1 MKRALDKK
9 NNILR
14 FKDVGDLNALGLLD
28 RTIGLLKK
36 RLAEAHS
43 TNKKTWGRNLQE
55 AVAAL
60 NKTPKP
66 EVLHGAAPV
75 DVRDDPE
82 VKFMLLQDQ
91 ARGLKKNNDQT
102 AAREAQLK
110 TTGTF
115 RAQEA
120 VTKFKR
126 NFQATY
132 SAEPK
137 KVDTIH
143 AGRVRTTTG
152 ESYPL
157 KLIRVVPAGAGSVKD
172 FGSQKSRKISQ
183 GGGLILTALER
194 VLEGGEQMSMT
205 MTARELREQM
215 EADGQ
220 SYDLTLKKV
229 GGRLIDLIRLAPDRF
244 ELAARA
250 RGRQQTW
257 YFVKLA

>member
-9 NNILR
+9 NIILR
-14 FKDVGDLNALGLLD
+14 FKDVNDLNALGLLD

-36 RLAEAHS
+36 RLAEAHA
-43 TNKKTWGRNLQE
+43 TNKLSWGRNLQA

-66 EVLHGAAPV
+66 EVLHGAAPAE
-75 DVRDDPE
+75 VRDDPE
-82 VKFMLLQDQ
+82 VRFMMLQEQ
-91 ARGLKKNNDQT
+91 ARGLKKNNDQN

-137 KVDTIH
+137 KVDTIDR
-143 AGRVRTTTG
+143 GRVRTATG

-157 KLIRVVPAGAGSVKD
+157 KQIKIVPAGAGGIQD
-172 FGSQKSRKISQ
+172 FGSQKSRKITQ

-205 MTARELREQM
+205 MAARELRAQM

-220 SYDLTLKKV
+220 SYNTTLQKV
-229 GGRLIDLIRLAPDRF
+229 GGRLIDLIRLVPDRF
-244 ELAARA
+244 ELVARA
-250 RGRQQTW
+250 HGRQQTW
-257 YFVKLA
+257 YYVKMA